1 MPLKQLR
8 LLRILKD
15 QPIEVGSVVK
25 FRLNNQRHVGEV
37 YSILSGN
44 NPKAEVI
51 MYDKRLRPM
60 FTAGSKYKIRKV
72 SLDKCKLVDEN
83 FKFNTSK
90 DFVLGD
96 VVVKKTT
103 LGYRYGVIIGF
114 HHPDG
119 LFSTSYENGYNG
131 TDMIDCV
138 EIEKRGLRRKRR
150 RDGTLKRFTTLCEK
164 LSTCE
169 IDLWNR
175 SGPKIIHK

>member
-1 MPLKQLR
+1 MPLKHFR
-8 LLRILKD
+8 LLKILRD

-25 FRLNNQRHVGEV
+25 FKLNSQRHVGEV
-37 YSILSGN
+37 YSVLSGN
-44 NPKAEVI
+44 VPRVEVI

-60 FTAGSKYKIRKV
+60 FTADSKYKIKKI
-72 SLDKCKLVDEN
+72 SLDKCKLIDEN
-83 FKFNTSK
+83 FTFNTSK
-90 DFVLGD
+90 EFSIGD

-103 LGYRYGVIIGF
+103 MGHRYGVIIGF

-119 LFSTSYENGYNG
+119 LFSTSHESGYNG

-138 EIEKRGLRRKRR
+138 EIEKRGLRRKRKS
-150 RDGTLKRFTTLCEK
+150 DGTLRRFTTLCEK

-175 SGPKIIHK
+175 TGPKIIHK

>member
-8 LLRILKD
+8 LLKILKE

-25 FRLNNQRHVGEV
+25 FKIGSQRHVGEV
-37 YSILSGN
+37 YSMLSGN
-44 NPKAEVI
+44 PPKVEVI

-60 FTAGSKYKIRKV
+60 FTVDSKYKIKKIP
-72 SLDKCKLVDEN
+72 LDGCKLIDEN

-90 DFVLGD
+90 EFGLGD

-103 LGYRYGVIIGF
+103 LGHRYGVIIGF

-150 RDGTLKRFTTLCEK
+150 RDGTLKRFTTLSDK

-175 SGPKIIHK
+175 SGPKIMHK